1 MSRHATRGAQAKRV
15 VYLSGGVGGARLLEG
30 LAQVLPPASLT
41 TIVNVGDD
49 FEHFGL
55 YICPD
60 LDTVLYTLAGLSDT
74 KRGWGL
80 RGESFRALEL
90 VKRYGGDAWF
100 QLGDRDLA
108 THLMRTQWLAE
119 GQTLTAVTA
128 RLAVALGVEHAL
140 LPMSDAPLRTQIETT
155 NEGTLGFQHWL
166 VRRRGEPSVT
176 RVRFEGQAQA
186 TPEVLAAIDA
196 ADLAVI
202 GPSNPYVS
210 VDPIL
215 SLAGVRERLAHRPVV
230 AVSPIVGGRAIKGP
244 LAEMIPALAQQ
255 QASAFAIAAH
265 YGTLLKGLVLERGDE
280 RAGSELPLLATRTV
294 MRTRRDRT
302 RLARELLAFA
312 ETLC

>member
-1 MSRHATRGAQAKRV
+1 MSARAKRVSRV

-30 LAQVLPPASLT
+30 MAQLLPPASLT

-49 FEHFGL
+49 FEHWGL
-55 YICPD
+55 YVCPD
-60 LDTVLYTLAGLSDT
+60 LDTLLYTLSGLSDK

-80 RGESFRALEL
+80 RGESFRTLEL
-90 VKRYGGDAWF
+90 VKRYGGDGWF

-108 THLMRTQWLAE
+108 THLMRTQWLRE

-128 RLAVALGVEHAL
+128 RLARALGVEHAL
-140 LPMSDAPLRTQIETT
+140 LPMSDAPLRTQIETQS
-155 NEGTLGFQHWL
+155 EGTLGFQHWL
-166 VRRRGEPSVT
+166 VRRRGEPSVA
-176 RVRFEGQAQA
+176 RVRFDGQAQP
-186 TPEVLAAIDA
+186 TPEVLAAIEA

-215 SLAGVRERLAHRPVV
+215 SLPGVRERLARRPVI

-244 LAEMIPALAQQ
+244 LAEMIPALAQRD
-255 QASAFAIAAH
+255 ASALAIAAH

-280 RAGSELPLLATRTV
+280 RATFELPLLATRTV
-294 MRTRRDRT
+294 MRTLRDRV

-312 ETLC
+312 ETLA

>member
-1 MSRHATRGAQAKRV
+1 MAQ
-15 VYLSGGVGGARLLEG
+15 LLAPE
-30 LAQVLPPASLT
+30 ALT

-49 FEHFGL
+49 FEHWGL

-60 LDTVLYTLAGLSDT
+60 LDTLLYTLSGLSDQ

-90 VKRYGGDAWF
+90 VRRYGGDGWF

-108 THLMRTQWLAE
+108 THLMRTRWLAE

-128 RLAVALGVEHAL
+128 RLARALGVEHTL
-140 LPMSDAPLRTQIETT
+140 LPMSDAPLQTQIETT
-155 NEGTLGFQHWL
+155 SEGTLGFQHWL
-166 VRRRGEPSVT
+166 VRRRGEPSVA
-176 RVRFEGQAQA
+176 RVRFEGNAQP
-186 TPEVLAAIDA
+186 TPEVLAAIEG

-215 SLAGVRERLAHRPVV
+215 SLPGVRELLAHRPVI

-244 LAEMIPALAQQ
+244 LAEMIPALAQRE
-255 QASAFAIAAH
+255 ASALAIAAH
-265 YGTLLKGLVLERGDE
+265 YGALLKGLVLERGDE
-280 RAGSELPLLATRTV
+280 PASCELPLLATRTV
-294 MRTRRDRT
+294 MRTRRDRV
-302 RLARELLAFA
+302 RLARELLSFA